1 MSHICYTSKRFTALR
16 LPPLSRQHRSGGTK
30 GQQCKKNACETHLR
44 RVNGLTLGAAMGF
57 AAWLSTWQVY
67 RTRHAHAH
75 ADLQAL
81 QSLAEG
87 DDLVKLAPLYD
98 TTVII

>member
-1 MSHICYTSKRFTALR
+1 M
-16 LPPLSRQHRSGGTK
+16 
-30 GQQCKKNACETHLR
+30 
-44 RVNGLTLGAAMGF
+44 NGWNLGAAMGF

-87 DDLVKLAPLYD
+87 DDLVKLAPLFD